1 MKIIAKGV
9 QRIRRKKRELVQLVK
24 FFSLIL
30 SNEGENDTHINLKW
44 KFEHFIHLNK
54 TINKRIDQSQQKGEK
69 KLSIMDSQ

>member
-1 MKIIAKGV
+1 MCKELEE
-9 QRIRRKKRELVQLVK
+9 KKRACAARKV
-24 FFSLIL
+24 FFSLIP